1 MDQNIPTFD
10 WTDRIKVL
18 AEGQIKFVGYV
29 ITD

>member
-10 WTDRIKVL
+10 WTDCIKVL
-18 AEGQIKFVGYV
+18 EEGQIKFVGYV